1 MIGILTFKPVYT
13 KIIKRIIPNRGI
25 NAEVYKMVKEVG
37 DNNFNLEVENKK
49 EVVVVDFWASW
60 CGPCKMI
67 APVIEELSGEFE
79 GKVQFVKVNVDDNP
93 EVSKK
98 YRIASIPTIMVFNNG
113 SVAETMVGFRPKQ
126 ELKSVIERYV

>member
-1 MIGILTFKPVYT
+1 MVSILTSILISI
-13 KIIKRIIPNRGI
+13 KIIRRIIPNGGM
-25 NAEVYKMVKEVG
+25 NTEVCKMIKEVG
-37 DNNFNLEVENKK
+37 DNNFSVEVESKNQ
-49 EVVVVDFWASW
+49 VVVVDFWASW

-93 EVSKK
+93 EVSRK

>member
-1 MIGILTFKPVYT
+1 MISILTFKPIYT
-13 KIIKRIIPNRGI
+13 KIRERIIPNGGI
-25 NAEVYKMVKEVG
+25 NMEVYKMVKEVV
-37 DNNFNLEVENKK
+37 DNNFSAEVENKK

-67 APVIEELSGEFE
+67 APVIEELSGEYE
-79 GKVQFVKVNVDDNP
+79 GKVQFVKLNVDDNP